1 MFYFQSIVIRSESP
15 PHPRD
20 KMQSNPQ
27 WQLSDPFSEWIPDHF
42 ENTKGRSAT
51 MTGDLAILDKSNLEN
66 LTLGP
71 FTINSEQYARQLVN
85 LSEHLS

>member
-1 MFYFQSIVIRSESP
+1 
-15 PHPRD
+15 
-20 KMQSNPQ
+20 
-27 WQLSDPFSEWIPDHF
+27 
-42 ENTKGRSAT
+42 

-85 LSEHLS
+85 LSEHLSLRVCGIDKLFMNSFLQFLSGQPSLFTKC

>member
-1 MFYFQSIVIRSESP
+1 
-15 PHPRD
+15 
-20 KMQSNPQ
+20 
-27 WQLSDPFSEWIPDHF
+27 
-42 ENTKGRSAT
+42 

-85 LSEHLS
+85 LSEHLSLRVCGIDKLFMNSFLQFLSGQPSLFTKCWFNWFFDGEY

>member
-1 MFYFQSIVIRSESP
+1 
-15 PHPRD
+15 
-20 KMQSNPQ
+20 
-27 WQLSDPFSEWIPDHF
+27 
-42 ENTKGRSAT
+42 

-85 LSEHLS
+85 LSEHLSLRVCGVCKLFMKSFLQFLNGRPSLFTKC

>member
-1 MFYFQSIVIRSESP
+1 
-15 PHPRD
+15 
-20 KMQSNPQ
+20 
-27 WQLSDPFSEWIPDHF
+27 
-42 ENTKGRSAT
+42 

-85 LSEHLS
+85 LSEHLSLRVCGIDKLFMKSFLQFLSGLPSLFTKC

>member
-1 MFYFQSIVIRSESP
+1 
-15 PHPRD
+15 
-20 KMQSNPQ
+20 
-27 WQLSDPFSEWIPDHF
+27 
-42 ENTKGRSAT
+42 

-85 LSEHLS
+85 LSEHLSFRVCGIDKL

>member
-1 MFYFQSIVIRSESP
+1 
-15 PHPRD
+15 
-20 KMQSNPQ
+20 
-27 WQLSDPFSEWIPDHF
+27 
-42 ENTKGRSAT
+42 

-85 LSEHLS
+85 LSEHLSLRVCGIDKLFMNSFLQFLSGRLSLFTKC

>member
-1 MFYFQSIVIRSESP
+1 
-15 PHPRD
+15 
-20 KMQSNPQ
+20 
-27 WQLSDPFSEWIPDHF
+27 
-42 ENTKGRSAT
+42 

-85 LSEHLS
+85 LSEHLSLRVCGIDKLFIMKSFLQFLSGRPSLFIKC

>member
-1 MFYFQSIVIRSESP
+1 
-15 PHPRD
+15 
-20 KMQSNPQ
+20 
-27 WQLSDPFSEWIPDHF
+27 
-42 ENTKGRSAT
+42 

-85 LSEHLS
+85 LSEHLSLRVCGIDKLFIMKSFLQFLSGRPSLFTKC